1 MSTIAEITESLFDN
15 YLDIDVTDT
24 EVDMMVAFV
33 YDPENSLNDPYNKF
47 IDHLAK
53 HVTVNTIKEDKLI
66 CDFSGFYKQYNDKIY
81 DWYIKNNRPFFS
93 SKDEAYCD
101 LVEMTELLVAGYCTD
116 ATYSELYSI
125 LS

>member
-1 MSTIAEITESLFDN
+1 MSTIAELTESLFDN

-33 YDPENSLNDPYNKF
+33 YDPENSLTDPYNKF

-53 HVTVNTIKEDKLI
+53 HVNVTTIKEDMLI
-66 CDFSGFYKQYNDKIY
+66 CDFSKFYKQYNDKIY
-81 DWYIKNNRPFFS
+81 DWYIKNNRSVS

-101 LVEMTELLVAGYCTD
+101 LVEMTELLVAGYCSD
-116 ATYSELYSI
+116 AVYNELYTI
-125 LS
+125 LR